1 MLNGYLQD
9 ACFYLKGNGEV
20 MVLGER
26 ARGGKIGVVEK
37 GKAEVK
43 MQYIREE

>member
-1 MLNGYLQD
+1 M
-9 ACFYLKGNGEV
+9 A
-20 MVLGER
+20 LGKR

-37 GKAEVK
+37 GETEVK